1 MSGKYQVR
9 LEPGA
14 RLEQRATHFARSGT
28 IALILMAALPAAL
41 GLLQHATFVASTRVP
56 EIGGQNAAAPAR
68 ALGNQPSHSTL
79 ENGGKGMLGAKG
91 EVLALCSG
99 VARAKPVVHLN
110 CATLSSTIQ
119 R

>member
-28 IALILMAALPAAL
+28 IALVLIAALPAAL
-41 GLLQHATFVASTRVP
+41 GLLQPATFVASTRVP
-56 EIGGQNAAAPAR
+56 EIGGQNAAATAP
-68 ALGNQPSHSTL
+68 ALGNQPSNSAL
-79 ENGGKGMLGAKG
+79 KIGGKKMLGANG

-99 VARAKPVVHLN
+99 APGEKPVVHLN